1 MGAMS
6 QSRIPHDQLIMGVH
20 PIQELLRHAPDRLIR
35 IFAVRGRQESIV
47 EAAES
52 QSVAVSFTREEEL
65 TRMVDSDS
73 HQSLVAHVKGRK
85 FLSVKEFL
93 ENLGDRPALVVLL
106 DSIMDPQNF
115 GAILRSCDCFGVD
128 GVVWS
133 KNRGTDLTPIAAKTS
148 CGASEWLPLLRVA
161 NLANAAEELIE
172 GGFDAI
178 ATLPGEG
185 AENLFEATF
194 QERSLLMLGSE
205 AEGLQPLLRKRA
217 TRSLYIPMQGRIQS
231 LNVAQSAAVF
241 LSHYRG

>member
-1 MGAMS
+1 MS
-6 QSRIPHDQLIMGVH
+6 ASRIPHDQLIMGVH

-35 IFAVRGRQESIV
+35 IFAVQGRQKETV
-47 EAAES
+47 ERAQEKRIPI
-52 QSVAVSFTREEEL
+52 SFVREEEL
-65 TRMVDSDS
+65 SRMVDSDS
-73 HQSLVAHVKGRK
+73 HQAMVAHVKGRK

-93 ENLGDRPALVVLL
+93 DNLGDRPATVVLL

-115 GAILRSCDCFGVD
+115 GAILRSCDCFGVA

-133 KNRGTDLTPIAAKTS
+133 KNRGSDLTPIAAKTS

-172 GGFDAI
+172 AGFDAI

-185 AENLFEATF
+185 AESLYEAKFTA
-194 QERSLLMLGSE
+194 RTLLMLGSE
-205 AEGLQPLLRKRA
+205 GEGLQPLLRKRA
-217 TRSLYIPMQGRIQS
+217 TRSLFIPMCGRIGS

-241 LSHYRG
+241 LSHLRQFP